1 MAEREL
7 ECDLVMRGGITSG
20 VVYPGAVRELSK
32 TYRFRSIGGT
42 SAGALAAAITAAAEF
57 GARHGDATA
66 FEQIATIPEE
76 LGGEVAGQPR
86 LLSLFQPQRGTRPLF
101 RFLLAMLG
109 RTASDADRD
118 PSTLRRALGATR
130 ALLGSFS
137 WAAFLF
143 AAATA
148 AGFLLLLAILRS
160 LTGVAV
166 DEWSPDTAFLLLL
179 LVLLSLAAA
188 IGGALR
194 AAVTTAAKT
203 LPANYFGICT
213 GKTTDA
219 QAPAL
224 TDWLHDKIQR
234 LSGRRADDRPLTF
247 ADLRAAP
254 GGPAGEASI
263 DLVLI
268 TTNITQGISHSFPE
282 IEAGAGPL
290 FFNARQMGEFL
301 PDSVVDYLKA
311 TGRERRLSQR
321 FFDSARLQALADRD
335 LFPLPE
341 GPRLPILLGARMSLS
356 FPFLLS
362 AVPLY
367 AIRPAADQAAGLRV
381 QTVWFSDG
389 GLTTNFPIHIF
400 DGPLP
405 RRPTFAINLVYEDAE
420 LVEASEAPDSLPPEP
435 SALEPA
441 TPPASLDEAGA
452 AALARVWMPD
462 SNDKGRIARYVEFA
476 KPGKSGLAHLGGFF
490 MALFD
495 TARNWG
501 DTQLALYP
509 GFRDRIVN
517 VRMFPGEGG
526 MNLKM
531 PPEDIAKL
539 SLRGQMAGYLL
550 AARFA
555 GTTGGIDPQN
565 GKAIRLSWD
574 NHRWVRY
581 RAFMAALESTLQRL
595 NRAWTAAAPNGDF
608 AALFAR
614 CRALAPSYNWSSR
627 GQCDDAEARTAELL
641 ALGARET
648 CFDRGSGRGRA
659 PRPVFQLRGMPRS
672 GPGS

>member
-1 MAEREL
+1 MTAREL

-20 VVYPGAVRELSK
+20 VVYPGAVHELSK

-57 GARHGDATA
+57 GARHGDPTTFDKVNA
-66 FEQIATIPEE
+66 IPQE
-76 LGGEVAGQPR
+76 LGGDVEGQPR
-86 LLSLFQPQRGTRPLF
+86 LLSLFQPQRRTRPLF
-101 RFLLAMLG
+101 RLLLGLLG

-118 PSTLRRALGATR
+118 PSTLRRALAAGG

-137 WAAFLF
+137 WPAFVF
-143 AAATA
+143 AGATA
-148 AGFLLLLAILRS
+148 LGFLGLLAILRA

-179 LVLLSLAAA
+179 LLLVSLASA

-194 AAVTTAAKT
+194 AAVTTAAKAI
-203 LPANYFGICT
+203 PANYFGICT
-213 GKTTDA
+213 GKGAEA

-224 TDWLHDKIQR
+224 TDWLHAKIQE
-234 LSGRRADDRPLTF
+234 LSGRRVDEPPLTF

-254 GGPAGEASI
+254 GGPAGEPSI
-263 DLVLI
+263 ELVLI

-282 IEAGAGPL
+282 LEAGAGPL
-290 FFNARQMGEFL
+290 FFDVRQMAEFF
-301 PDSVVDYLKA
+301 PESVVAYLKEA
-311 TGRERRLSQR
+311 GQWRQLSPR
-321 FFDSARLQALADRD
+321 FFSGARLQALAQRH
-335 LFPLPE
+335 LFPLPD
-341 GPRLPILLGARMSLS
+341 GPALPILLGARMSLS

-367 AIRPAADQAAGLRV
+367 AIRPADDEAAGFRV

-420 LVEASEAPDSLPPEP
+420 LV
-435 SALEPA
+435 A
-441 TPPASLDEAGA
+441 TSDTAEGQPQEQVATDQTMPPAPLDEVEA

-462 SNDKGRIARYVEFA
+462 SNDKDRIARYVEFA
-476 KPGKSGLAHLGGFF
+476 KPGKSGLAHLGAFF

-501 DTQLALYP
+501 DTQLATYP
-509 GFRDRIVN
+509 GFRDRIVS

-531 PPEDIAKL
+531 PQEDILKL

-555 GTTGGIDPQN
+555 GTTDGVDPQT

-595 NRAWTAAAPNGDF
+595 SRTWSAAAPNGDF
-608 AALFAR
+608 AAFFAR
-614 CRALAPSYNWSSR
+614 CRQAAPSYNWSSR
-627 GQCDDAEARTAELL
+627 SQSEDAAARTDNLL
-641 ALGARET
+641 ALGARQA
-648 CFDRGSGRGRA
+648 CFDRDSGRGRA
-659 PRPVFQLRGMPRS
+659 PRPAFQLRGMPRS
-672 GPGS
+672 GPGG